1 MIRSG
6 SLPVHRVVSQS
17 VDDGCRL
24 DLAQKYSVHRGEERK
39 LVLLS
44 LRFEHHVHLKSR
56 LWSLLAT
63 IKQIESNSLSSSGKV
78 AGAILP
84 VASVH

>member
-24 DLAQKYSVHRGEERK
+24 DLAQKYSMHRGEERK

-63 IKQIESNSLSSSGKV
+63 IKQILEVLQVKLKAPSYL
-78 AGAILP
+78 
-84 VASVH
+84 